1 MASSSDP
8 LLTKEEL
15 RSKLYDA
22 ESIMTV
28 KGSVA
33 NGYVVLLK
41 GSPPTPEKKQSNNMK
56 KKNKNKKKS
65 NENNNNN
72 NNIDNN
78 NNDALAFMAL
88 TSGNVLDACFGVT
101 SATRRNADITP
112 ACHRVNDAKNL
123 LEDRDLTS
131 DSFRRTAVAAYCDA
145 FQVIIVHNEKMNKL
159 NCITRCFKSSKIRR
173 QTEEDLRIAFSPLIT
188 AIEESR

>member
-8 LLTKEEL
+8 LLTKEQL

-41 GSPPTPEKKQSNNMK
+41 GSPPTPEKKQSNSTK
-56 KKNKNKKKS
+56 KKNKNKSKK
-65 NENNNNN
+65 NKNKNN
-72 NNIDNN
+72 DDASCDG
-78 NNDALAFMAL
+78 DALAFMAL
-88 TSGNVLDACFGVT
+88 TSGNVLDACFGVS
-101 SATRRNADITP
+101 SATRRDANITP
-112 ACHRVNDAKNL
+112 ACHSVYDAKNL

-131 DSFRRTAVAAYCDA
+131 DSFRRTAVSAYSNA
-145 FQVIIVHNEKMNKL
+145 FQVVIVYHDKMNKL

>member
-8 LLTKEEL
+8 LLTKEQL

-41 GSPPTPEKKQSNNMK
+41 GSPPTPEKKQSNNTK
-56 KKNKNKKKS
+56 KKNKNKKS
-65 NENNNNN
+65 NEIQNSNSN
-72 NNIDNN
+72 DDAYDG
-78 NNDALAFMAL
+78 DALAFMAL
-88 TSGNVLDACFGVT
+88 TSGNVLDACFGVST
-101 SATRRNADITP
+101 ATRRDANITP
-112 ACHRVNDAKNL
+112 ACHSVNDAKNL

-131 DSFRRTAVAAYCDA
+131 DTFRRTAVSAYCDA
-145 FQVIIVHNEKMNKL
+145 FQVIIGHHDKMNKL